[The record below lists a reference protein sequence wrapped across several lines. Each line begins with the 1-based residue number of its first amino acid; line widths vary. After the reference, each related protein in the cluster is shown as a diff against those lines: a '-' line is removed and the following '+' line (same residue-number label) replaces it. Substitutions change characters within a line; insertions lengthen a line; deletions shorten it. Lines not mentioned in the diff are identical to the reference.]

1 LGFLIREDRHPRQ
14 ALLEAHHD
22 PEDPE
27 DDPERYQP
35 EPETVELF
43 EKIRTE
49 LDGKVAAR

>member
-35 EPETVELF
+35 EHLPRGSAWV
-43 EKIRTE
+43 
-49 LDGKVAAR
+49 